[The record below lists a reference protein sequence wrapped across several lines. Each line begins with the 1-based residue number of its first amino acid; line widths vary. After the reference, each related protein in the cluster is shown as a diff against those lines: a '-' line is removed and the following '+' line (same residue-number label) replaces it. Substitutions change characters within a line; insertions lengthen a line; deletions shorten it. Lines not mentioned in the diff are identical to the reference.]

1 MTDQVRAARE
11 DLAFMREL
19 AEDRGPV
26 PSHLGQHI
34 FWPGLL
40 YGLNVI
46 ATWAGLIGL
55 IPWPTDWY
63 VWAWLPATIIYVPV
77 CVWIN
82 IQARRQSW
90 GPAARMFA
98 AAWSAV
104 ALLTLTVVTV
114 VITASYR
121 TGINHAVVW
130 PSFALAMYGASWLVM
145 GILLKRRWSLAVAF
159 GCSATA
165 IVMGFLIDSPHLWLV
180 MGVGLL
186 LFLAVPGATI
196 MRKRKSA

>member
-19 AEDRGPV
+19 AEDRGPL

-46 ATWAGLIGL
+46 ATWAGLAGV
-55 IPWPTDWY
+55 IPWPNDWY
-63 VWAWLPATIIYVPV
+63 VWAWAPATAAYVPI
-77 CVWIN
+77 CLWIN
-82 IQARRQSW
+82 LRSSKQPW
-90 GPAARMFA
+90 GPGARMFA

-114 VITASYR
+114 VITASFR
-121 TGINHAVVW
+121 TGLNYAGVW
-130 PSFALAMYGASWLVM
+130 PAFALGIYGASWLVM
-145 GILLKRRWSLAVAF
+145 GILLKRMWAVAVAF
-159 GCSATA
+159 GCSVTA
-165 IVMGFLIDSPHLWLV
+165 IVMSFLIDSPHMWLV
-180 MGVGLL
+180 MGIGLL
-186 LFLAVPGATI
+186 LLLAVPGAAI
-196 MRKRKSA
+196 MRKNKTA